1 MTITVV
7 CPRCEERFHVA
18 ADLLGKKM
26 RCPNPL
32 CRTIFEPRAEKEQPV
47 AAPAAP
53 QATAP
58 SASVVTGSVTDLLP
72 VLPAEFA
79 KPPAQL
85 QPAPAPPRPVVHE
98 PPPVRKPVVPPP
110 RPEPSR
116 PDTPTPRPPTL
127 DFPDDFPG
135 DDSGD
140 GAPAIAEGPQEIGPG
155 TWEAPP
161 VRGIAATDTA
171 AAPVAPATELPLSE
185 PSPPGHSA
193 RRRALVVFGV
203 LVLLLVLGGIGLWHA
218 AQSVRAGSEADRYK
232 QVQELYDKEEFAEA
246 YDALQK
252 LMRDFPTSH
261 DRRKYLV
268 LAELISVR
276 RVADDARSVAALK
289 DAVGGVAQFVSVN
302 QQEPALQD
310 YHADLWTT
318 LDRLADWL
326 AKAAEAEHSDEAL
339 RLARQ
344 AAAEADKFEAPAQV
358 NAANRKRDLET
369 RFNRIA
375 AALTAYHRRETIVE
389 AVRQRTERATATGVR
404 DARALVAAAS
414 LQEDAE
420 IADLLRKLV
429 AAHKDAIKYVPATA
443 AAAAPAIDEDAL
455 PGLLPIPYLKTA
467 KRPRSPGGIA
477 LALARGV
484 LYAFDAEHG
493 EFRWARRVG
502 IDTSLLP
509 LRVPAD
515 PITPELVLVLSSDST
530 SVAALVADTGALV
543 WRHGLEEPCTG
554 QPVLVGRSLLVPT
567 LAGRVDEVEI
577 SGGRL
582 LGQYDLGQRLTVGGA
597 RQPGTSLVYFPGD
610 EFCVYV
616 LDVARRS
623 CEAVLYTNH
632 PAGSLRGVP
641 ILLRGR
647 SAAKENDPAKGG
659 TGWMLLCR
667 AKGTDAVEVEPY
679 KLPIQDADQP
689 PVPPTLHVPGLSWFA
704 PYHDAEKLALATDA
718 GILSLWGIRLKANLD
733 RHVLFRLL
741 KDDYALGGGPGRAQV
756 VHADGDGYW
765 VLSGGRL
772 HRLNSLLRPD
782 TGPDLLAVW
791 PQPPMLGSPL
801 HPAQH
806 HRDSAGR
813 SLLLTA
819 TLAADRPVCRL
830 TAVNAASGHF
840 AWQRQLGCIPLHAPV
855 AVDGRILMRDATGLL
870 LLDPTQLTG
879 DKPWQP
885 VDSLLD
891 DADHP
896 DTLAAGEHVMLLPA
910 AGEFIQLT
918 WRDNGPKT
926 LRVRHVALGG
936 AGTTNSYQLPAAPA
950 GKPALGDGF
959 LVLPLANGVAFRLD
973 FKGTLTGGPNWRAPG
988 ADEQSPGHVVALGG
1002 DRFSL
1007 TDGGRGLML
1016 VSWPGTLPRQ
1026 LAATEVGARIVTPPA
1041 VVPGATMTP
1050 RICVADAADTLT
1062 LLDGERLVKLRSWP
1076 LDGKITAGPYVRGS
1090 VIVCVL
1096 DNRRLVALDP
1106 DRGERWKYTMVAD
1119 IVGEPV
1125 LVEGMLVAADVSGR
1139 FLALNPETG
1148 ESLGA
1153 GYTLRANTAP
1163 ETAPVPFGPGRLL
1176 VPLNDG
1182 TLLLLPL
1189 EKLR

>member
-7 CPRCEERFHVA
+7 CPHCEVRYTVA
-18 ADLLGKKM
+18 ADLLGKRM
-26 RCPNPL
+26 RCPNQL
-32 CRTIFEPRAEKEQPV
+32 CRAIFEVRADKEPPV
-47 AAPAAP
+47 TAPAAP
-53 QATAP
+53 QTAAP
-58 SASVVTGSVTDLLP
+58 AVSVVTGSVTDLLP

-79 KPPAQL
+79 QPPATP
-85 QPAPAPPRPVVHE
+85 QPVAPPRPILHE
-98 PPPVRKPVVPPP
+98 PLVRKPVTPPPP
-110 RPEPSR
+110 RPAPATPER
-116 PDTPTPRPPTL
+116 PIP
-127 DFPDDFPG
+127 DFPGDFPG
-135 DDSGD
+135 DDGDD
-140 GAPAIAEGPQEIGPG
+140 GAQAVAEGPQEIGPG

-161 VRGIAATDTA
+161 VRGIAATDATGTSL
-171 AAPVAPATELPLSE
+171 APPAEL
-185 PSPPGHSA
+185 SPIEASPAGHSA
-193 RRRALVVFGV
+193 RRRALIVFGV
-203 LVLLLVLGGIGLWHA
+203 LVLLLVLGGIGIWHT
-218 AQSVRAGSEADRYK
+218 AQSVRAGSEADRFK
-232 QVQELYDKEEFAEA
+232 QVQELYDKEDFPEA

-252 LMRDFPTSH
+252 LIRDFPTSH
-261 DRRKYLV
+261 DSRKYRV

-276 RVADDARSVAALK
+276 RVAEDARSVAALK
-289 DAVGGVAQFVSVN
+289 DALGGVAQFVSVN
-302 QQEPALQD
+302 QQEPALKE

-318 LDRLADWL
+318 LDRLADRL
-326 AKAAEAEHSDEAL
+326 AKAADDQHSDEAL

-344 AAAEADKFEAPAQV
+344 AAADADKFEAPA
-358 NAANRKRDLET
+358 NAANRKRDLESS
-369 RFNRIA
+369 FNRIA
-375 AALTAYHRRETIVE
+375 AALTVHHRRA
-389 AVRQRTERATATGVR
+389 AVVAAIKQRTERATAMGVR
-404 DARALVAAAS
+404 EARALVAAAS

-420 IADLLRKLV
+420 IADLLGKLV
-429 AAHKDAIKYVPATA
+429 VAHKDAIKYVPATKA
-443 AAAAPAIDEDAL
+443 TVPPPVDEDAL
-455 PGLLPIPYLKTA
+455 PGLLPMPFLKTA
-467 KRPRSPGGIA
+467 KGPGSPGGIA

-502 IDTSLLP
+502 IDTAVLP
-509 LRVPAD
+509 LRVPAE
-515 PITPELVLVLSSDST
+515 PIAPELVLVLSSDSK
-530 SVAALVADTGALV
+530 SVAALVADTGAVV

-597 RQPGTSLVYFPGD
+597 RQPGTALVYFPGD

-616 LDVARRS
+616 LDAARRS

-641 ILLRGR
+641 LLLRGR
-647 SAAKENDPAKGG
+647 SAPKESDPAKGA

-689 PVPPTLHVPGLSWFA
+689 PVPPTLHVPGLSWFP

-718 GILSLWGIRLKANLD
+718 GILSLWGIRLKGNLES
-733 RHVLFRLL
+733 HVLFRLL

-765 VLSGGRL
+765 VLGGGRL
-772 HRLNSLLRPD
+772 HRLNSVMRPD
-782 TGPDLLAVW
+782 TGPDLLAAW
-791 PQPPMLGSPL
+791 PQPPLLGSPL

-806 HRDSAGR
+806 HRDAGGH

-819 TLAADRPVCRL
+819 TLAADRPVCRF
-830 TAVNAASGHF
+830 TAVNAASGRF
-840 AWQRQLGCIPLHAPV
+840 AWQRQLGCIPLDAPV
-855 AVDGRILMRDATGLL
+855 AVDGRVLLRDPTGLL
-870 LLDPTQLTG
+870 LLDPAQFTG

-891 DADHP
+891 NADHA
-896 DTLAAGEHVMLLPA
+896 DTLAAGEHVMLL
-910 AGEFIQLT
+910 AGAGQFIQLT
-918 WRDNGPKT
+918 WRDATPT
-926 LRVRHVALGG
+926 LRVRHVPLGG

-950 GKPALGDGF
+950 GKPSLGDGY
-959 LVLPLANGVAFRLD
+959 LVLPLANGVTFRLD

-988 ADEQSPGHVVALGG
+988 ADEQSPGYVVALGG
-1002 DRFSL
+1002 DDFLL
-1007 TDGGRGLML
+1007 TDGSRGLQL
-1016 VSWPGTLPRQ
+1016 IRWPGMLALPRR
-1026 LAATEVGARIVTPPA
+1026 AVAEVGARIVAPPA
-1041 VVPGATMTP
+1041 VLPGAGGTP
-1050 RICVADAADTLT
+1050 RICVADASDTLT

-1076 LDGKITAGPYVRGS
+1076 LDGKITAGPFVRGS

-1096 DNRRLVALDP
+1096 DQRRLIALDP
-1106 DRGERWKYTMVAD
+1106 DRGERWQYTMVAD

-1148 ESLGA
+1148 EPLGA